1 MKVILERLDAKVN
14 ENASDAGKF
23 ISLVDGFYI
32 VNDKYRYFLAW
43 DNVSYETVR
52 NCIKRHGLWFHKES
66 TSSVKVLRI

>member
-1 MKVILERLDAKVN
+1 MKIILERLEAEVN
-14 ENASDAGKF
+14 GNASDASEL

-52 NCIKRHGLWFHKES
+52 NCIKRHCLWFHRES